1 MAEWRKW
8 QSWRKTTRRHS
19 GSGYAA
25 SSHPSSKTL
34 RKMRNLRK
42 MRIFSSSAR
51 SSHSP
56 LVCLMSME
64 STATASSSLTCSS
77 SSLLRRQPE
86 RDDSPSAASWSN
98 LSKSSSGF
106 CTKKTWRSSTSRKL
120 RTSGTRRRTPTS
132 SHPSSHGQRCLS
144 SRPTPVRR
152 WSIRYSPRTRAEDS
166 CSRPRATRWPMC
178 FLRTMAT
185 TRTDSGR
192 RFIMSR
198 YRTCEGRTTST

>member
-8 QSWRKTTRRHS
+8 QSWRKTTHRHS

-25 SSHPSSKTL
+25 SSHPSSKTS

-42 MRIFSSSAR
+42 MRISSSSVR
-51 SSHSP
+51 SSRSP
-56 LVCLMSME
+56 RACLMS
-64 STATASSSLTCSS
+64 TASTETAWSSLTCSS
-77 SSLLRRQPE
+77 SSQLRRQPE

-98 LSKSSSGF
+98 LSKSSSGS
-106 CTKKTWRSSTSRKL
+106 CIKRTWRSSTNRK
-120 RTSGTRRRTPTS
+120 RRMSGTRRRTPTS
-132 SHPSSHGQRCLS
+132 SHPSSHDRRCSS

-178 FLRTMAT
+178 FLRTTAT

-198 YRTCEGRTTST
+198 YRT